1 LGRISSL
8 LGRAKGDELL
18 QTASILGDW
27 IQPGNLVTRPS
38 SDEFVTVLPWRRPAI
53 SKQCRRRPRS
63 GLQARRWSP
72 EELATPPP
80 LRDNFG

>member
-38 SDEFVTVLPWRRPAI
+38 SDEFVTVLPGRDSEAALAVACHQQAMPPPPSIRPA
-53 SKQCRRRPRS
+53 
-63 GLQARRWSP
+63 GA
-72 EELATPPP
+72 AVVA
-80 LRDNFG
+80 